1 MASSVLTTLGIG
13 PKSDPASIMLAKL
26 FPTWR
31 GDASE
36 PAIPAPAPTRPAPAA
51 AELELA

>member
-1 MASSVLTTLGIG
+1 MAYANLTTLGIG

-26 FPTWR
+26 FPNWR

-36 PAIPAPAPTRPAPAA
+36 PAIQAPGPKRPAPAA
-51 AELELA
+51 ALEMA

>member
-1 MASSVLTTLGIG
+1 MASANLTTLGIG

-26 FPTWR
+26 FPKWG

-36 PAIPAPAPTRPAPAA
+36 PALPTPAPTRPAPAA
-51 AELELA
+51 AEKAVA

>member
-1 MASSVLTTLGIG
+1 MASANLTTLGIG

-36 PAIPAPAPTRPAPAA
+36 PTIPAPAPTRPAPAA
-51 AELELA
+51 AEMAVA